1 MAKKIYRVKVV
12 DKNGKHVFNLGK
24 TSEDDV
30 SEYYTKSMAEKRA
43 RETKKQFPHLTPKVL
58 KKKTR
63 KTSVTKQHKATSFN
77 DLLGW

>member
-1 MAKKIYRVKVV
+1 MTEKIYRVKVV

-24 TSEDDV
+24 MSVKVV

-58 KKKTR
+58 KKQTR
-63 KTSVTKQHKATSFN
+63 KLSVTKRHKATSFN